1 MPGEENGEGAGV
13 SREDLQVMMQV
24 WHLWKEKEKEGKFSL
39 LWESF
44 SQANREFLRHKLPV
58 GQIQHWNRIA
68 WF

>member
-13 SREDLQVMMQV
+13 GREDLQVMMQV

-44 SQANREFLRHKLPV
+44 SQANREFLRQKLPV